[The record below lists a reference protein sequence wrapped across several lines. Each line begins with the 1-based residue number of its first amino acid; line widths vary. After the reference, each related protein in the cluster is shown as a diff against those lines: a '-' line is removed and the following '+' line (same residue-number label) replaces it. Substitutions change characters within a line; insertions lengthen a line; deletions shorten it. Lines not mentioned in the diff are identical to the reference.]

1 MIILY
6 LLLCK
11 HTVKQGSMPD
21 TSLFVSCTTQPSDT
35 LLGNHSLE
43 YLSLAVDTRIHI
55 SFYSIHPTCTSC
67 DSPVQ
72 LLPGPSILGVGG
84 ISTLHILGRGVV
96 GWSWGVMDGSSNNYY
111 YSLSCTGRMFESGD
125 F

>member
-21 TSLFVSCTTQPSDT
+21 PSLFVSCTTQPSDT

-72 LLPGPSILGVGG
+72 LLPGPSILGGWRDLDPPHFG
-84 ISTLHILGRGVV
+84 QRRRRLVV
-96 GWSWGVMDGSSNNYY
+96 GVMDGSSNNYY